1 MNKNDINIFEDG
13 QQSRD
18 FVYIDD
24 VIDATI
30 LSIQKTVPQN
40 IALNVGSGVATTVE
54 EVAQNLK
61 QLYQSDIN
69 IRISGEYR
77 LGDIRHNKADINK
90 ISKLLGF
97 QPKTSFKE
105 GVSLFVEWVKKQE
118 IQSDNYE
125 QSILELKEKGLMK

>member
-13 QQSRD
+13 QESRD